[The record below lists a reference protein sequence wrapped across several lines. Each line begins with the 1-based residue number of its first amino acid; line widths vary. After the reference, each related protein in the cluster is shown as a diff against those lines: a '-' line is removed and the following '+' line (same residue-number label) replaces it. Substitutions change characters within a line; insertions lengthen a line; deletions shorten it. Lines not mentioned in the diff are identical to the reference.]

1 MMNTTSETAT
11 ATTISSRRRS
21 TPDFPSRCDPS
32 RPTADREVR
41 ADFPSRCNPS
51 PRAPLSDAQRDL
63 ATRYMPLA
71 GAMARRLSAAFPA
84 AGDDFRAAASLA
96 LVEAAQAFDESR
108 GVDFSTFAR
117 HRIRGALIDARRNL
131 LCDGWRGDLSL
142 APRFEPLGP
151 AAEARGRVFGSTA
164 DDPIGSEMETED
176 DVAFC
181 LSRLSP
187 RQATA
192 FRHIYLDGKTQEE
205 AAELDGCSKA
215 SMCRLHRDALERLAA
230 MRGRLLAAG

>member
-1 MMNTTSETAT
+1 MSKIPAQVIAT
-11 ATTISSRRRS
+11 PDRRRS
-21 TPDFPSRCDPS
+21 DLDFPARCNPT
-32 RPTADREVR
+32 RPTTEPESR
-41 ADFPSRCNPS
+41 ADFPAKCNPCRR
-51 PRAPLSDAQRDL
+51 PPLTDAQRDL

-71 GAMARRLSAAFPA
+71 GAMARRLAVTFPSGA
-84 AGDDFRAAASLA
+84 DDFRAAASLA

-117 HRIRGALIDARRNL
+117 HRIRGALIDARRNY

-142 APRFEPLGP
+142 APHFEPLGP
-151 AAEARGRVFGSTA
+151 GAESRGRVFGSTV
-164 DDPIGSEMETED
+164 DDPVGSELEIEE
-176 DVAFC
+176 DVAYC

-187 RQATA
+187 RQAAA

-205 AAELDGCSKA
+205 AAALANCSKA
-215 SMCRLHRDALERLAA
+215 SMCRLHRDALERLAT